1 MGRSCHSRVSA
12 TLEMASSMSGWTKHI
27 LSLHVY
33 GRIVHKFYLLLN
45 PLKLSSVYVLF
56 TFDTPSSSQMVG
68 VIVRLEKEAFKVLT
82 QHGKEL
88 HVPQHT
94 VQKRNNRAVALDMNQ
109 VSLKHSN
116 LYFILGNRI
125 PSLLVIL

>member
-1 MGRSCHSRVSA
+1 
-12 TLEMASSMSGWTKHI
+12 
-27 LSLHVY
+27 
-33 GRIVHKFYLLLN
+33 
-45 PLKLSSVYVLF
+45 
-56 TFDTPSSSQMVG
+56 MVG

-109 VSLKHSN
+109 VSLTS
-116 LYFILGNRI
+116 FISCI
-125 PSLLVIL
+125 SF

>member
-1 MGRSCHSRVSA
+1 MGRSRHSRVS
-12 TLEMASSMSGWTKHI
+12 TLRYN
-27 LSLHVY
+27 LSLQATALLESIKIFVKSA
-33 GRIVHKFYLLLN
+33 KFSVLLKSLDLIKILN
-45 PLKLSSVYVLF
+45 VLLVCYF
-56 TFDTPSSSQMVG
+56 TPCSSQMVG

-109 VSLKHSN
+109 VSLKH
-116 LYFILGNRI
+116 
-125 PSLLVIL
+125 

>member
-1 MGRSCHSRVSA
+1 MGRSCYFRVSA
-12 TLEMASSMSGWTKHI
+12 GFKIFAP
-27 LSLHVY
+27 
-33 GRIVHKFYLLLN
+33 IVPSIFHARKFYCNLLPLVLLLIIFI
-45 PLKLSSVYVLF
+45 VLF
-56 TFDTPSSSQMVG
+56 NTPCSSQMVG

-109 VSLKHSN
+109 VSLTMLY
-116 LYFILGNRI
+116 LYFISIYFGIRI
-125 PSLLVIL
+125 LFLLEIL

>member
-1 MGRSCHSRVSA
+1 
-12 TLEMASSMSGWTKHI
+12 
-27 LSLHVY
+27 
-33 GRIVHKFYLLLN
+33 
-45 PLKLSSVYVLF
+45 
-56 TFDTPSSSQMVG
+56 MVG

-109 VSLKHSN
+109 VSLKSQN
-116 LYFILGNRI
+116 VFIFHLGNRI
-125 PSLLVIL
+125 AFLLVIL

>member
-1 MGRSCHSRVSA
+1 
-12 TLEMASSMSGWTKHI
+12 
-27 LSLHVY
+27 
-33 GRIVHKFYLLLN
+33 
-45 PLKLSSVYVLF
+45 
-56 TFDTPSSSQMVG
+56 MVG

>member
-1 MGRSCHSRVSA
+1 MIS
-12 TLEMASSMSGWTKHI
+12 TLC
-27 LSLHVY
+27 
-33 GRIVHKFYLLLN
+33 
-45 PLKLSSVYVLF
+45 
-56 TFDTPSSSQMVG
+56 SSQMVG

-109 VSLKHSN
+109 VN
-116 LYFILGNRI
+116 
-125 PSLLVIL
+125 PTLVFVFNFNFCWN

>member
-1 MGRSCHSRVSA
+1 MC
-12 TLEMASSMSGWTKHI
+12 
-27 LSLHVY
+27 Y
-33 GRIVHKFYLLLN
+33 
-45 PLKLSSVYVLF
+45 F
-56 TFDTPSSSQMVG
+56 TPCSSQMVG

-109 VSLKHSN
+109 VSLTHLCLVCN
-116 LYFILGNRI
+116 YFFLEIEFHFCSRYC
-125 PSLLVIL
+125 